1 MDIIYYILNTCSPPP
16 RSAFVMS
23 KFWTVIPELD
33 SIYMALED
41 YSCPWNAK
49 CPIFLGNFTPKTSN
63 YCLKNRAL
71 GFPGPFKKWVPKFQG
86 IFFSCIFGAGIWVY
100 NPRHLAGIWLRG
112 RQRVHMPHDKTWP
125 HMVSKK
131 HIRLFTCFWGCWWHV
146 DLLISRILILFDSW
160 NKYINQEHL
169 AMFLNLLGCL
179 FFGLEFQIGSSTSD
193 SLLITVSKGNNF
205 HPPKYV
211 CQTDWCS
218 SQYVGRWIRMLRR
231 QLPALREM
239 WHAHQCDYLSRK
251 FVRSQYLGHLPK
263 MFLYL
268 PFLQRFN
275 HCTFD
280 LTALIKMANCC
291 KVTW

>member
-1 MDIIYYILNTCSPPP
+1 M
-16 RSAFVMS
+16 
-23 KFWTVIPELD
+23 
-33 SIYMALED
+33 
-41 YSCPWNAK
+41 
-49 CPIFLGNFTPKTSN
+49 G
-63 YCLKNRAL
+63 
-71 GFPGPFKKWVPKFQG
+71 PKFQG
-86 IFFSCIFGAGIWVY
+86 IFFRKFSGWDLGVRGYPYNWRVGRNLIERAGW
-100 NPRHLAGIWLRG
+100 
-112 RQRVHMPHDKTWP
+112 VHMPHDKTWL

-131 HIRLFTCFWGCWWHV
+131 THFTFYLFLGCWWHV
-146 DLLISRILILFDSW
+146 DLLISRILIDSW
-160 NKYINQEHL
+160 NNYIYINQEHL
-169 AMFLNLLGCL
+169 AMFLNLLVCCL

-280 LTALIKMANCC
+280 LAVLIKMANCC

>member
-1 MDIIYYILNTCSPPP
+1 MSNMNGNTWIGLYMYIHGIGRL
-16 RSAFVMS
+16 FVS
-23 KFWTVIPELD
+23 F
-33 SIYMALED
+33 S
-41 YSCPWNAK
+41 
-49 CPIFLGNFTPKTSN
+49 
-63 YCLKNRAL
+63 
-71 GFPGPFKKWVPKFQG
+71 KWVPNFRG
-86 IFFSCIFGAGIWVY
+86 FFFGNFRAGIWVY
-100 NPRHLAGIWLRG
+100 GAIPTTGALAGIWLRG
-112 RQRVHMPHDKTWP
+112 RAGSTCLMTKRDSTWFR
-125 HMVSKK
+125 KK
-131 HIRLFTCFWGCWWHV
+131 HVSLFTCFWDVDDMLICWFQGFW
-146 DLLISRILILFDSW
+146 LTLETIIYI
-160 NKYINQEHL
+160 YINQEHL
-169 AMFLNLLGCL
+169 AMFLNLLVCCL

-280 LTALIKMANCC
+280 LAVLIKMANCC